1 MNIGIRLLQIAS
13 VYLVIGLG
21 MGLAMAMSSNFGLT
35 SVHAH
40 ILLLGWAT
48 MALAGMVY
56 LLMPGCSQSRLA
68 KLHFWGHNLGLPVM
82 MVGLALF
89 LHGVKSAETVVAL
102 SSIVVLISLVIF
114 TVNVFRNSG
123 LEPGK

>member
-1 MNIGIRLLQIAS
+1 MNVGIRLLQVAA

-21 MGLAMAMSSNFGLT
+21 MGLVMAMTTNFALT

-48 MALAGMVY
+48 MALAGTVY
-56 LLMPGCSQSRLA
+56 LLMPRCSQSVLA

-82 MVGLALF
+82 MGSLALF
-89 LHGVKSAETVVAL
+89 LYGVKSAETVVAV
-102 SSIVVLISLVIF
+102 SSMVVLISLLIF
-114 TVNVFRNSG
+114 TINSFRNGG